1 MHVRLVQRKAYSPT
15 AGELCVIGQ
24 LVLGVT
30 HIVLL
35 NKLRTQAVA
44 LAHESHLGI
53 VGTKQN
59 LRSKVWWPAMDKAT
73 EKFCKLCHGCQLVA
87 QPDPTEPLTSTTFPE
102 GPWKDLAVD
111 LLGPLPS
118 GRSILVVVDY
128 YILHNHEY
136 AILTSTTS
144 AKVIN
149 SLEEVFS
156 HHGLS
161 VTIMSDN
168 GLQFCSEEFQDYC
181 AHNGILH
188 LKVMP
193 NWP

>member
-1 MHVRLVQRKAYSPT
+1 
-15 AGELCVIGQ
+15 
-24 LVLGVT
+24 LGGT
-30 HIVLL
+30 HIILL

-59 LRSKVWWPAMDKAT
+59 LRSKVWWPTMDKAA

-87 QPDPTEPLTSTTFPE
+87 QPDPTEPLKSTTFPE
-102 GPWKDLAVD
+102 SPWKDLAVV
-111 LLGPLPS
+111 LSGPLPS
-118 GRSILVVVDY
+118 GHSILVVVDY
-128 YILHNHEY
+128 YILDNHEY

-156 HHGLS
+156 CHGLP

-168 GLQFCSEEFQDYC
+168 GPQFCSEEFPDYC
-181 AHNGILH
+181 AHNGISH
-188 LKVMP
+188 LKVTRK
-193 NWP
+193 WPQANRDI